1 MLVRVLG
8 AGVKVPLEDPDVPV
22 CQTAQSSKTWEQIQT
37 AEIAAIPAQSFAL
50 LLTVP
55 LLLVME
61 KMSKAEL
68 VLHLRTYGE
77 EPPKAWTKLELRQR
91 LNDLAEQG
99 EITIETGKKA
109 KTPLQAAVTEL
120 NRASHKKSDLVKFV
134 ERRLEMVVT
143 PNETVAAIQKRAMQ
157 SILLTTEA
165 TGEDTM
171 GFGKFASRTYAD
183 AAQTE
188 VNYVTWCCQT
198 AREGDCSV
206 YLQRFVNWVEK
217 EKPPLGENDRKKM
230 VVTRWSAGTSSKP
243 MPSTSMDEHATSS
256 TTSLI
261 KELTGTVAKLAREV
275 QELTSKTRL
284 GYFLTNSLFKFLGY
298 ILTISLFYQI
308 D

>member
-22 CQTAQSSKTWEQIQT
+22 CQTAQSSKTLEQIQT

-120 NRASHKKSDLVKFV
+120 NQASHKKSDLVKFV

-143 PNETVAAIQKRAMQ
+143 PNRPWQPFR
-157 SILLTTEA
+157 S
-165 TGEDTM
+165 G
-171 GFGKFASRTYAD
+171 S
-183 AAQTE
+183 
-188 VNYVTWCCQT
+188 
-198 AREGDCSV
+198 SSPP
-206 YLQRFVNWVEK
+206 
-217 EKPPLGENDRKKM
+217 KPPEKTPW
-230 VVTRWSAGTSSKP
+230 VSASLPVGP
-243 MPSTSMDEHATSS
+243 MPMWPRRRS
-256 TTSLI
+256 TT
-261 KELTGTVAKLAREV
+261 
-275 QELTSKTRL
+275 
-284 GYFLTNSLFKFLGY
+284 
-298 ILTISLFYQI
+298 
-308 D
+308 